1 MDKPTVLLV
10 GCPDLAGP
18 LRAANVAVLSDGRED
33 QGVVAQRADEARR
46 AGHDYAVVMARPSPV
61 LVAWAQAQATQWHR
75 VVILAEPGQ
84 QAASLPSAT
93 VLSLP
98 TYIYDLLGALGTK
111 AVGGVVGSAEI
122 SVDLSVQPTQHRPGL
137 GLGPVAYQPEPEAG
151 AEPEDWGGPVAYQL
165 EPEAG
170 AEPEDWGGPVAYQP
184 EPEAGAE
191 PEDWGGP
198 VAYQPLDDLADVA
211 DVAWQFAVPEAS
223 PEVPTGR
230 EAGLEA
236 GPEPA
241 TKPEAVPVAGQ
252 PTGDLYSPTK
262 PGPAQSVTARPA
274 PVPRPTIGPGSKVD
288 NQHNRLASDEVFRRQ
303 AAARHDERMAPL
315 VICFAGKGG
324 VGKST
329 LALALANRAT
339 SAGLKAVVVDANRG
353 QGDLRKYLRVGQAWL
368 PSVVDAAVS
377 GDPQRALAT
386 PERLMATRPSG
397 LPSLAFGAVLAP
409 TDSQA
414 DPALVTPD
422 VYRSVVRAMRQSA
435 GIVVV
440 DTQIVEAADTSGM
453 VERFL
458 VPELLAGAWGLGL
471 SDTSVGVDNL
481 LRRLYMLS
489 ARGVG
494 AERLMVALNRVEPE
508 SGLNQ
513 EAMAR
518 LVEPYAAWMGAVGMD
533 TAIATAFESGGIPAS
548 QELAA
553 LLDRILW
560 RLTGLD
566 AFSPERKAPAS
577 KGRKWRWPW
586 QR

>member
-61 LVAWAQAQATQWHR
+61 LVAWAQAQAAQGHR

-98 TYIYDLLGALGTK
+98 TYIDDLLGALGTK

-122 SVDLSVQPTQHRPGL
+122 SVDLPVQPTQHRPGL
-137 GLGPVAYQPEPEAG
+137 GLGPVAYLP
-151 AEPEDWGGPVAYQL
+151 

-191 PEDWGGP
+191 PEDWGGQP
-198 VAYQPLDDLADVA
+198 GIVPLDDLADVA

>member
-61 LVAWAQAQATQWHR
+61 LVAWAQAQATQGHR

-98 TYIYDLLGALGTK
+98 TYIDDLLGALGTK

-151 AEPEDWGGPVAYQL
+151 AEPEDWGGPVAYQ
-165 EPEAG
+165 
-170 AEPEDWGGPVAYQP
+170 P

-191 PEDWGGP
+191 PEDWGGQP
-198 VAYQPLDDLADVA
+198 GIVPLDDLADVA